1 MYGELKEV
9 QLYCL
14 EEYFYLYIFLF
25 YINTLLQL
33 IRSEKKYLTNLAFIY
48 SFVLILITELT
59 VRLTGINLAIRTA
72 FAFMPFILFFLF
84 YSFLVFKFSNES
96 KN

>member
-1 MYGELKEV
+1 MTAVLFRRIF
-9 QLYCL
+9 LP
-14 EEYFYLYIFLF
+14 LYIPVLSL
-25 YINTLLQL
+25 ICSLQL
-33 IRSEKKYLTNLAFIY
+33 IRSEKKYLNKFSVFIY

-84 YSFLVFKFSNES
+84 YSFLFFKFSNES